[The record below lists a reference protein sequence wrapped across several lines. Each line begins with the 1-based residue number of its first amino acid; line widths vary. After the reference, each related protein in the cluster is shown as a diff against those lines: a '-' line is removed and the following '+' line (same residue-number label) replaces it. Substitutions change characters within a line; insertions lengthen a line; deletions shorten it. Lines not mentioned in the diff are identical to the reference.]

1 MVFCFGDS
9 GRIMELGHEKSQA
22 TERLILWL
30 PYPQMS
36 PNRTPDEPICV
47 ETEVG
52 DSVGFV
58 SEDAARFLL
67 KCHKARLRCNPA
79 KRIRSVVL
87 IASEDE
93 PLRGKSRA
101 IAAAGYTGHEKYTYD
116 ETLPKAGHSIVM
128 LKRHRPECGDFVR
141 W

>member
-1 MVFCFGDS
+1 MG
-9 GRIMELGHEKSQA
+9 LGHEKSQA
-22 TERLILWL
+22 TERVILWL
-30 PYPQMS
+30 PYPPMS

-47 ETEVG
+47 ETEAG

-58 SEDAARFLL
+58 SEDKARFLL
-67 KCHKARLRCNPA
+67 KCQKARLRCNPA

-87 IASEDE
+87 VASEDE
-93 PLRGKSRA
+93 PLRGRSRA
-101 IAAAGYTGHEKYTYD
+101 IAAAGYMGAVKYTYN
-116 ETLPKAGHSIVM
+116 EELPLAGHSIPM